1 MNNTTNHYTC
11 LKKYLPRGYRKDISQ
26 TTGASIS
33 LINQVLRGLA
43 EDTKGIIPE
52 AYRIANKSKELA
64 EQREKELAQEQEKFS
79 AA

>member
-1 MNNTTNHYTC
+1 MSTTNHYLC

-26 TTGASIS
+26 ETGASIS
-33 LINQVLRGLA
+33 LINKVLRGEA

-64 EQREKELAQEQEKFS
+64 EQREKELAEEQKKFKE
-79 AA
+79 A